1 MSLETP
7 VLLLPS
13 SQNHVC
19 HLPQQAAGLKLGWVP

>member
-7 VLLLPS
+7 GLLPSS

-19 HLPQQAAGLKLGWVP
+19 HPLQQAAGLKLGWVP